1 MAYLYFA
8 IVCLLFGSNFKLM
21 DVAATALGPLTVGS
35 ARLLGGAAV
44 LLGIVLVK
52 RQSLAVDRKTLL
64 RITIVAITANAY
76 PFVIQPWILSQEA
89 DHSFLAIF
97 VPLTPLMTIMAA
109 VPMLGVRPTG
119 KQTIGV
125 AVGLVLLVWI
135 ALADAET
142 HHFPQWLM
150 PIAVTVP
157 LSYAIGNTLVRQQ
170 LQQVPALVI
179 SSIQLAVGGTLLLPL
194 AIWECLTMPTKGTPA
209 DLEHA
214 VFALSILGPL
224 GTGAC
229 IGLLVHLILERGP
242 LFAGMT
248 TYVIPLVALGWG
260 YRDGEAI
267 STLQLVA
274 MGGILC
280 MVALV
285 QSSQANYVSAART
298 SR

>member
-8 IVCLLFGSNFKLM
+8 IVCLLFGTNFKLM
-21 DVAATALGPLTVGS
+21 DVSATAFGPLTVAS

-44 LLGIVLVK
+44 LLGVVLVK
-52 RQSLAVDRKTLL
+52 RQSLVVDRKTLV
-64 RITIVAITANAY
+64 RITIVALTANSY
-76 PFVIQPWILSQEA
+76 PFVIQPWILSHGA

-97 VPLTPLMTIMAA
+97 VPLTPLMTILAA

-125 AVGLVLLVWI
+125 VVGLVLLVWI

-142 HHFPQWLM
+142 HHFPKWLM

-157 LSYAIGNTLVRQQ
+157 LSYALGNTLVRQQ

-179 SSIQLAVGGTLLLPL
+179 SSIQLGVAGTLLLPL
-194 AIWECLTMPTKGTPA
+194 ATWECLTMPAKGTPT
-209 DLEHA
+209 EWQHA
-214 VFALSILGPL
+214 ILALMILGPL

-229 IGLLVHLILERGP
+229 IGLLVRLILERGP

-248 TYVIPLVALGWG
+248 TYVIPLIALVWG

-267 STLQLVA
+267 STPQLVA
-274 MGGILC
+274 MAGILC

-285 QSSQANYVSAART
+285 QSNQTNYTKANTR
-298 SR
+298 